1 MKKKL
6 ASILLVVSMC
16 AAMIAGC
23 GKEEK
28 SEKSFQK
35 GVDNPD
41 DIWYDIHR
49 RQRRERTPGPAAC
62 EP

>member
-28 SEKSFQK
+28 AKSQK
-35 GVDNPD
+35 
-41 DIWYDIHR
+41 
-49 RQRRERTPGPAAC
+49 RTK
-62 EP
+62 EILSH

>member
-6 ASILLVVSMC
+6 VSILLVVSMC

-28 SEKSFQK
+28 SEEK
-35 GVDNPD
+35 
-41 DIWYDIHR
+41 
-49 RQRRERTPGPAAC
+49 REEKRT
-62 EP
+62 

>member
-23 GKEEK
+23 GK
-28 SEKSFQK
+28 
-35 GVDNPD
+35 
-41 DIWYDIHR
+41 R
-49 RQRRERTPGPAAC
+49 RKKRKAKRGQRRFYHIDGSGLGNSDR
-62 EP
+62 

>member
-6 ASILLVVSMC
+6 VSILLVVSMC

-28 SEKSFQK
+28 SEK
-35 GVDNPD
+35 P
-41 DIWYDIHR
+41 
-49 RQRRERTPGPAAC
+49 
-62 EP
+62 